1 MSREVRAIQVA
12 IACSVIGTLT
22 KTFVGVITGSMTM
35 ISSAVDSA
43 GDLTVS
49 IVNLFVV
56 RLADRAPDEE
66 HNYGHAKV
74 EGLGAMFEGGFI
86 IAAGTFI
93 IYEALHKAMIGEGSH
108 DSLLGIAVMVP
119 LLALTAGTVL
129 YLRRV
134 ARETGSLVIKADAL
148 HYATDVYVNL
158 GVLVALSLVWL
169 TRQPLIDTAISIG
182 IALYMLWS
190 SVHIVRE
197 GFDVVMDRSLDKL
210 VVDQLKTLLG
220 ACTAIQSFH
229 DFRTRGGKVPHVDFH
244 VVVRPEMTARELHD
258 LYLGLSAQI
267 RELVG
272 PTTRVLMHADPA
284 SYLPSTR

>member
-1 MSREVRAIQVA
+1 VSREIRAIQVA
-12 IACSVIGTLT
+12 IACSIIGTLT
-22 KTFVGVITGSMTM
+22 KTIVGVITGSMTM

-56 RLADRAPDEE
+56 RLSDRAPDEE

-93 IYEALHKAMIGEGSH
+93 VYEALHKAMIGEGSH
-108 DSLLGIAVMVP
+108 DSLLGIAVIVP
-119 LLALTAGTVL
+119 LLALTAGTVV

-158 GVLVALSLVWL
+158 GVLIALSLVWL
-169 TRQPLIDTAISIG
+169 THEPLIDTAISIG

-197 GFDVVMDRSLDKL
+197 GFDVVMDRSLDE
-210 VVDQLKTLLG
+210 VTVDQLRTLFA
-220 ACTAIQSFH
+220 ACTAIESFH
-229 DFRTRGGKVPHVDFH
+229 DLRTRGGKIPHVDFH
-244 VVVRPEMTARELHD
+244 VVVRPEMTAREVHA
-258 LYLGLSAQI
+258 LYLDLAARI

-272 PTTRVLMHADPA
+272 PTTKVLMHADPA
-284 SYLPSTR
+284 RSPE

>member
-1 MSREVRAIQVA
+1 VSREVRAIQVA
-12 IACSVIGTLT
+12 IACSVIGTLA
-22 KTFVGVITGSMTM
+22 KTIVGVITGSMTM

-56 RLADRAPDEE
+56 RLADREPDEA

-86 IAAGTFI
+86 IAAGIFI
-93 IYEALHKAMIGEGSH
+93 IYEAVHKALIGEGSH
-108 DSLLGIAVMVP
+108 DSLLGIAVIVP
-119 LLALTAGTVL
+119 LLALTGGTVL

-169 TRQPLIDTAISIG
+169 TREPLIDTAISIG

-197 GFDVVMDRSLDKL
+197 GFDVVMDRSLDR
-210 VVDQLKTLLG
+210 VPVEQLRTLLAG
-220 ACTAIQSFH
+220 CLAIESFH
-229 DFRTRGGKVPHVDFH
+229 DLRTRASKIPHVDFH
-244 VVVRPEMTARELHD
+244 VVVRPEMTAREVHD
-258 LYLGLSAQI
+258 LYLDLAARV

-284 SYLPSTR
+284 RPAP